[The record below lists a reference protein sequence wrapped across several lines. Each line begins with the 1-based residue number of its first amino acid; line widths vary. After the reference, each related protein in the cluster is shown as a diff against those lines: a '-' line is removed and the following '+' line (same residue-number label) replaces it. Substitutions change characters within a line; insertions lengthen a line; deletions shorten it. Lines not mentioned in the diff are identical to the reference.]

1 MSEQLDSTSQ
11 TTANDLSYS
20 ENVPVTGQGRMDAAW
35 GSKDG
40 DESTTAQVTSNNA
53 SVGYVFEQIY
63 KPWNGPLN
71 PRWMRNWAILRHHVL
86 AYSVRVTD
94 RGVCQQSCSLSLYLS
109 PHLAMLV

>member
-40 DESTTAQVTSNNA
+40 DESTTTS
-53 SVGYVFEQIY
+53 YQ
-63 KPWNGPLN
+63 
-71 PRWMRNWAILRHHVL
+71 
-86 AYSVRVTD
+86 
-94 RGVCQQSCSLSLYLS
+94 
-109 PHLAMLV
+109 